1 MANDPGNKKKSV
13 IYRGKLWD
21 NQNQN
26 QKKRPTSAKKAVEIS
41 EPMSHC
47 DCIQEEYNACLKK
60 KYDAGITLLTESDL
74 LKNTHIVP
82 PSPAPRQL
90 GYRTHAKLA
99 VRGMKD
105 CANPNPEYRFAMGLF
120 KPQSHLVM
128 DHAECSLHKDTM
140 NRLAKDLRAMLDAS
154 ELQPYT
160 EDTHS
165 GDLRYIAIRASHLTD
180 EVMLTFVMTHDKH
193 RHLIRNMVN
202 ALREK
207 GHQIN
212 SAHIN
217 INNEVT
223 NTIFGAESRR
233 VAGKDRLRERLCD
246 LDFEVGPTSFF
257 QVNPWQAEIIYR
269 RIHQLAGQR
278 AFNDVAWDLYCGTG
292 QISLLLAQS
301 GYRVLGI
308 EANPQAIRDAQNNA
322 VRNRIDNP
330 PHYITGKVE
339 ELQTQL
345 PSWAQQPKMI
355 VVNPARKGL
364 AEPVRQFIR
373 AQLKANPGTRL
384 IYMSC
389 EVQTLARDLKEIA
402 GTDLPVRQLEAFD
415 MFPYTEKMEW
425 LAIVN

>member
-13 IYRGKLWD
+13 IYRGKLWED
-21 NQNQN
+21 
-26 QKKRPTSAKKAVEIS
+26 KKRTPPPKKVQKDLDQAS
-41 EPMSHC
+41 TC
-47 DCIQEEYNACLKK
+47 DCVQEEYSACLKK
-60 KYDAGITLLTESDL
+60 KYEAGIEL
-74 LKNTHIVP
+74 LKEAELLNNTHIVP
-82 PSPAPRQL
+82 PLPAPRQL
-90 GYRTHAKLA
+90 EYRTHAKLA

-105 CANPNPEYRFAMGLF
+105 CANPNEEHRFAMGLF

-128 DHAECSLHKDTM
+128 DHPECSLHKGSI
-140 NRLAKDLRAMLDAS
+140 NRLVHDLRLLLNAS
-154 ELQPYT
+154 DLQPYA
-160 EDTHS
+160 EDTHD
-165 GDLRYIAIRASHLTD
+165 GDLRYVAIRASHLTE
-180 EVMLTFVMTHDKH
+180 EVMLTFVMTTDKH

-202 ALREK
+202 TLREK

-217 INNEVT
+217 VNADET
-223 NTIFGAESRR
+223 NTIFGSESRR
-233 VAGKDRLRERLCD
+233 IAGTDRLRERLCD
-246 LDFEVGPTSFF
+246 LDFEIGPTSFF
-257 QVNPWQAEIIYR
+257 QVNPWQAEVIYR

-339 ELQTQL
+339 DLHTQL
-345 PSWAQQPKMI
+345 PSWAQQPKLI

-373 AQLKANPGTRL
+373 GQLKANPSTRL

-389 EVQTLARDLKEIA
+389 EVQTLTRDLKEIA
-402 GTDLPVRQLEAFD
+402 GNDLPLRQIEAFD

>member
-1 MANDPGNKKKSV
+1 MANDPGSKKKSV
-13 IYRGKLWD
+13 IFRGKLWD
-21 NQNQN
+21 DKNE
-26 QKKRPTSAKKAVEIS
+26 KKRPVSPRKSS
-41 EPMSHC
+41 EPIVQETLC
-47 DCIQEEYNACLKK
+47 DCIQEKYQSCLQK
-60 KYDAGITLLTESDL
+60 KYDAGIAL
-74 LKNTHIVP
+74 LKETELLKSTHIVP
-82 PSPAPRQL
+82 PAPAPRQL

-105 CANPNPEYRFAMGLF
+105 CANPKAEYRFAMGLF

-128 DHAECSLHKDTM
+128 DHAECSLHKDSM
-140 NRLAKDLRAMLDAS
+140 NRLAKDLRVMLDAS
-154 ELQPYT
+154 DLQPYA

-165 GDLRYIAIRASHLTD
+165 GDLRYIAIRASHLTE
-180 EVMLTFVMTHDKH
+180 EVMLTFVMTSDKH
-193 RHLIRNMVN
+193 RHLVRNIVN

-217 INNEVT
+217 INDEIT
-223 NTIFGAESRR
+223 NTIFGTESRR
-233 VAGKDRLRERLCD
+233 VAGTDRLRERLCD
-246 LDFEVGPTSFF
+246 LDFEIGPTSFF
-257 QVNPWQAEIIYR
+257 QVNPWQAEVIYR

-345 PSWAQQPKMI
+345 PTWAQQPKMI

-373 AQLKANPGTRL
+373 EQLKANPQTRL

-415 MFPYTEKMEW
+415 MFPFTDKMEW